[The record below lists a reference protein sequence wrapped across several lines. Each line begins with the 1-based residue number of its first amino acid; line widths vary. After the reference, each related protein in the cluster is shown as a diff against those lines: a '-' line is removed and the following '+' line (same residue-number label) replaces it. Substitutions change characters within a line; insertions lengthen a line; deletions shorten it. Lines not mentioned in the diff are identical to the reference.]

1 MIDEPTKIGNT
12 ELYTVR
18 VLNISVAQYYGVLKQ
33 YTEILVKAREVQ
45 KEQLEKEG
53 YQAELKLYYGIRK
66 NLNDLV
72 REKLKVKK
80 CLSFLKIM
88 VFIF

>member
-18 VLNISVAQYYGVLKQ
+18 VLNISVAQYYGVLKE

-45 KEQLEKEG
+45 KER

-72 REKLKVKK
+72 REKLKG
-80 CLSFLKIM
+80 LE
-88 VFIF
+88 

>member
-18 VLNISVAQYYGVLKQ
+18 VLNISVAQYYGVLKE

-45 KEQLEKEG
+45 KEQLAKEG
-53 YQAELKLYYGIRK
+53 YNAELKLYYGIRK

-72 REKLKVKK
+72 REKLEVKK
-80 CLSFLKIM
+80 WLSF
-88 VFIF
+88 

>member
-18 VLNISVAQYYGVLKQ
+18 VLNISVAQYYGVLKE

-45 KEQLEKEG
+45 KEQLVKEG
-53 YQAELKLYYGIRK
+53 YKAELKLYYGIRK

-80 CLSFLKIM
+80 
-88 VFIF
+88 